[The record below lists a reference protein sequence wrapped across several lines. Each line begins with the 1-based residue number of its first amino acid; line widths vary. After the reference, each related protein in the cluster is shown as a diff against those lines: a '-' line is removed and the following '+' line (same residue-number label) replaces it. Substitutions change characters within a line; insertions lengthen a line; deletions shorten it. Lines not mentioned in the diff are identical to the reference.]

1 MAAELLSP
9 PPLWADRGQFLS
21 DEAGLVQEVKCM
33 PTNVLAA
40 DLWPVFNFDNANV
53 RYQKF
58 IEKGKP
64 AFGKFLESILLHDR
78 IVVPTDD
85 FMSLSVL
92 LGVFGEKP
100 VCELIESRV
109 LRFLRIH
116 GALAYMGNGVGIK
129 SFEMSRSEAK
139 HAFCAPL
146 QETINWA
153 TNGVDISLDDDKILG
168 LVHPITQEIKLSTID
183 DEIKRETYM
192 DVLNSD
198 ILRNVF
204 ALRNVNMDRL
214 QGIGPKNVRIY
225 GGPYANDLNDEISA
239 VLKLAHANI
248 EIKVAA
254 LADCQD
260 SSTSSPIGHL
270 LKAKAKRTIPNT
282 AFHEK
287 FSILVEIANL
297 PDVPN
302 AVINGKIEI
311 EDLIRLRN
319 SRNGEQFREWFHEN
333 CSNDPVA
340 TGREYATLL
349 KSIPKS
355 QDFPAKMLRFLV
367 TQAIGSIPGAGLVV
381 GAIDSFLVDRIAR
394 GTSPKYFLESLARS
408 VQNS

>member
-1 MAAELLSP
+1 
-9 PPLWADRGQFLS
+9 
-21 DEAGLVQEVKCM
+21 M

-40 DLWPVFNFDNANV
+40 DMWPVFNFGNAND

-58 IEKGKP
+58 IEHGKP
-64 AFGKFLESILLHDR
+64 AFEKFLESILLHDQ

-100 VCELIESRV
+100 LCELIEDGV
-109 LRFLRIH
+109 LRFLRIQ

-129 SFEMSRSEAK
+129 SYEMSRSDNK

-153 TNGVDISLDDDKILG
+153 TNGVDISLDNEKILG
-168 LVHPITQEIKLSTID
+168 LVHPVTQQVRLSTIVE
-183 DEIKRETYM
+183 EIKQETYT
-192 DVLNSD
+192 DVLTSD
-198 ILRNVF
+198 YLRNVF
-204 ALRNVNMDRL
+204 AIRNRHMDRL

-225 GGPYANDLNDEISA
+225 GGPHANDSNDEISA
-239 VLKLAHANI
+239 VLKLAHTNI
-248 EIKVAA
+248 EIKVAE

-270 LKAKAKRTIPNT
+270 LKAKAKRTIPN
-282 AFHEK
+282 AEFHEA
-287 FSILVEIANL
+287 FSILVDIADL

-302 AVINGKIEI
+302 AVINGRIEI
-311 EDLIRLRN
+311 KDLIRLRN

-333 CSNDPVA
+333 CSSDPVA
-340 TGREYATLL
+340 TGKEYATLL

-355 QDFPAKMLRFLV
+355 EQLTAKILRFFA
-367 TQAIGSIPGAGLVV
+367 TQAIGSIPGAGLVA
-381 GAIDSFLVDRIAR
+381 GAIDSFLIDRIAR
-394 GTSPKYFLESLARS
+394 GTSPKYFLEKL
-408 VQNS
+408 VPFDG